1 MQNAHRA
8 DFWEMPY
15 NYERKNSTEI
25 EEYFKHL
32 ETKEAGRGLLAGKF
46 LKSQPTTNATTQYAY
61 RADFWEIPYEYER
74 KNTTE
79 MEEYV
84 NHLKESKTRLASR

>member
-1 MQNAHRA
+1 
-8 DFWEMPY
+8 MPY

-25 EEYFKHL
+25 EKYFKHL

-61 RADFWEIPYEYER
+61 RADF
-74 KNTTE
+74 
-79 MEEYV
+79 
-84 NHLKESKTRLASR
+84 